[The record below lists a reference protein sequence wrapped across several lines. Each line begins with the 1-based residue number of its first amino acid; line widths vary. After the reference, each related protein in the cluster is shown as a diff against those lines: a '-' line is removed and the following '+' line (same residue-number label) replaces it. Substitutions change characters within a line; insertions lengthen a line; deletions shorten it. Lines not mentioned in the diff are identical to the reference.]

1 MESNFVPLFS
11 PLIILNSH
19 FQGLRYLPGLKENL
33 PLTLNQSINRQKD
46 IFFKSPLL
54 NFFSKNILKVFPHFE
69 TTVLHILEI
78 TSKLFSASSEC
89 FSLP

>member
-11 PLIILNSH
+11 PLIIVNSH
-19 FQGLRYLPGLKENL
+19 LQGLRYLPGLKENL
-33 PLTLNQSINRQKD
+33 PLTLNQSINRQKRLF
-46 IFFKSPLL
+46 FFKSF